1 MKHFVFFLVIGFS
14 FYSFSQ
20 AVLTPE
26 LLWKLN
32 RVSGGTVSPD
42 GNYLLY
48 SQRSFD
54 MAANKGN
61 TDLFVIDL
69 KNNQSKQITA
79 TPFSEMEAQWGKN
92 NTIWFASAE
101 KNGLQIWKMKHDGS
115 EKIQCSNFTDIEF
128 EGFKLSPDESMV
140 LTIEALKL
148 KPTITDKYADLPK
161 ANARVEDDLM
171 YRHWDHFDDYKRRHL
186 FLHRINTNATSE
198 IIQTLGT
205 DILQGEKY
213 DGIVP
218 PFGGSDQFCFS
229 NDSKKVLYTS
239 KKLVG
244 KEFAQSTNTAV
255 YEYSI
260 ASKETVNLTAAYKG
274 YDNNPAFS
282 ASGELAW
289 LSMARDGFEAD
300 KNDII
305 LRNLAGIDKNLTKEL
320 DLSVTDFAWHPSGKM
335 IYFLAATKGTVHI
348 FEIDVAS
355 GKIRQ
360 VTTGQHDYVSISL
373 FGDKV
378 YSGRQSMVAPTDLY
392 AISIKKN
399 KIEQLT
405 EANASILKN
414 LQLPKVEERWMET
427 TDGKQMLVWMVFP
440 PNFDPSKKYPTLLY
454 CQGGPQS
461 ALSQFFSYRWNLAL
475 MASKGYIVVAPNRRG
490 LPGFGQEWNDAI
502 SKDWGGQ
509 AMQDYLTAIDRA
521 SEEPYVDP
529 SKLGAVGASYGGYS
543 VYMLA
548 GIHDN
553 RFKTFVSHCGLFN
566 LESWYGTT
574 EELFFANWDHGGPY
588 WLEENK
594 ENYAKFSPHNYVAN
608 WNTPILVIHGGMDF
622 RVPEGEGMQ
631 AFQAAQL
638 KGIKSKYLYFP
649 TESHWVQSPQNGLVW
664 QREFFE
670 WLDNDLK
677 P

>member
-1 MKHFVFFLVIGFS
+1 MKHFVFFLIIGFS
-14 FYSFSQ
+14 FFSFTQ
-20 AVLTPE
+20 GLLTPE
-26 LLWKLN
+26 ILWKLN

-115 EKIQCSNFTDIEF
+115 SKIQCSNFTDIEF

-186 FLHRINTNATSE
+186 MLHRINSPETSE
-198 IIQTLGT
+198 IIQVLGI
-205 DILQGEKY
+205 DILQGEMY

-239 KKLVG
+239 KKMVG
-244 KEFAQSTNTAV
+244 KEFAQSTNTAI
-255 YEYSI
+255 YAYSI
-260 ASKETVNLTAAYKG
+260 SSKETVNLTAAYKG

-282 ASGELAW
+282 TSGELAW

-305 LRNLAGIDKNLTKEL
+305 LRNLAGIDKNLTKDL
-320 DLSVTDFAWHPSGKM
+320 DLTVTDFAWHPSGKM

-348 FEIDVAS
+348 FEMDVAS

-405 EANASILKN
+405 EANESILKN
-414 LQLPKVEERWMET
+414 LQLPKVEERWM
-427 TDGKQMLVWMVFP
+427 KQPMVKKCSFGWFFHRILILLKNTRRLCIVKVARKVRLV
-440 PNFDPSKKYPTLLY
+440 N
-454 CQGGPQS
+454 
-461 ALSQFFSYRWNLAL
+461 
-475 MASKGYIVVAPNRRG
+475 
-490 LPGFGQEWNDAI
+490 
-502 SKDWGGQ
+502 
-509 AMQDYLTAIDRA
+509 
-521 SEEPYVDP
+521 
-529 SKLGAVGASYGGYS
+529 
-543 VYMLA
+543 
-548 GIHDN
+548 
-553 RFKTFVSHCGLFN
+553 
-566 LESWYGTT
+566 
-574 EELFFANWDHGGPY
+574 
-588 WLEENK
+588 
-594 ENYAKFSPHNYVAN
+594 FSPTAG
-608 WNTPILVIHGGMDF
+608 T
-622 RVPEGEGMQ
+622 
-631 AFQAAQL
+631 
-638 KGIKSKYLYFP
+638 
-649 TESHWVQSPQNGLVW
+649 
-664 QREFFE
+664 
-670 WLDNDLK
+670 
-677 P
+677 